1 MHPELAAR
9 WGVQLQGP
17 LPGARYGK
25 LHACQ
30 DRQGRS
36 LLLKVLEPGPE
47 AQREILAMRKL
58 TGPRVEVLQWTES
71 AYLMERVVPGSTL
84 RSLPDEQAAVQL
96 VACAAALGGPLEG
109 FPAVSDWLA
118 ALHLHEWAGRAR
130 QLSLRLLTSAPPPRL
145 LHGDLHHD
153 NVLECSQRGW
163 LAIDAKGVV
172 GELAFELAASLYNP
186 WPGLLEMDD
195 PRAATSRRLE
205 LMAPDREGRRRLAAW
220 GYVRAVLAACWDIEE
235 SQSPGHALGCAQLLE
250 SFLES

>member
-1 MHPELAAR
+1 MHHELAAR

-25 LHACQ
+25 LHACL
-30 DRQGRS
+30 DRQCRS
-36 LLLKVLEPGPE
+36 LFLKVLEPGLE
-47 AQREILAMRKL
+47 AQREILAMRML
-58 TGPRVEVLQWTES
+58 TGPRVELLQWTEI
-71 AYLMERVVPGSTL
+71 AYLMERIVPGTTL

-96 VACAAALGGPLEG
+96 AACAAALGGPREG

-118 ALHLHEWAGRAR
+118 ALQVHEWADRAR
-130 QLSLRLLTSAPPPRL
+130 QRSVRLLASAPSPRL

-153 NVLECSQRGW
+153 NILLCAQTGW

-195 PRAATSRRLE
+195 PQSTTSRRLE
-205 LMAPDREGRRRLAAW
+205 LMAPDREGRRRLADW
-220 GYVRAVLAACWDIEE
+220 GFVRATLAACWEAEE
-235 SQSPGHALGCAQLLE
+235 GKSPGHALACAQLLE
-250 SFLES
+250 PFLED